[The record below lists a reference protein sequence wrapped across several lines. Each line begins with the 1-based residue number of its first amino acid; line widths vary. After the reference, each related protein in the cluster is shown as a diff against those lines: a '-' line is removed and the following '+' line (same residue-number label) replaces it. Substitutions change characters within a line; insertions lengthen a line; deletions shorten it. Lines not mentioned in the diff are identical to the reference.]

1 MTSEYG
7 FLSYSHCHELL
18 RATAALAPLLPR
30 QSVVSDPW
38 KGGTRA
44 ILGVHYSP
52 ALFFCPWATSERFVC
67 SFIASSS
74 HTQRFCFRFPC
85 PALPEAAGAG
95 GSLPPLPAPGA
106 PLLLLELASCS
117 WRCFSCSWSSFPAP
131 GALFLLLGL
140 LPFSWNSFPFPGVL
154 FLLERGSLFKPG
166 FNAALRFVVQ
176 HKEGY
181 SWREKGLRG
190 WEQYWVCSCSPSAW
204 KVYRSPKERGG
215 KFFF

>member
-52 ALFFCPWATSERFVC
+52 ALFFCLWATSERFVC

-95 GSLPPLPAPGA
+95 GSLPPFLLLEPLCCSWNSLPAPGDAFPAPGA
-106 PLLLLELASCS
+106 PFLLLKLLSCS
-117 WRCFSCSWSSFPAP
+117 WGSFPSPGTPFLFPEFFSFWSGAP
-131 GALFLLLGL
+131 SLSSALTQ
-140 LPFSWNSFPFPGVL
+140 P
-154 FLLERGSLFKPG
+154 
-166 FNAALRFVVQ
+166 
-176 HKEGY
+176 
-181 SWREKGLRG
+181 
-190 WEQYWVCSCSPSAW
+190 
-204 KVYRSPKERGG
+204 
-215 KFFF
+215 

>member
-1 MTSEYG
+1 MERR
-7 FLSYSHCHELL
+7 HE
-18 RATAALAPLLPR
+18 
-30 QSVVSDPW
+30 SNS
-38 KGGTRA
+38 
-44 ILGVHYSP
+44 
-52 ALFFCPWATSERFVC
+52 
-67 SFIASSS
+67 
-74 HTQRFCFRFPC
+74 
-85 PALPEAAGAG
+85 G
-95 GSLPPLPAPGA
+95 GSLFTRAFLLPLGNVRTLRVLLYRLLLAHSALLLSLPVPCPPRGSRGRGEPPPLPAPGA
-106 PLLLLELASCS
+106 PFLLLELASCS